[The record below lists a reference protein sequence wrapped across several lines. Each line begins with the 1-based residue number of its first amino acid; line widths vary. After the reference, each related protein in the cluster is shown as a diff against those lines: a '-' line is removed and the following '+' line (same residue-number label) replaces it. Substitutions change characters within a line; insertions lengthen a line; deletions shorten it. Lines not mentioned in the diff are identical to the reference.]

1 MSLIDLECRESIYI
15 AQEGYYNAKDRK
27 HLLLGEVCRNQ
38 YLIYLF
44 FALPS
49 YTCIRYLKQARLI
62 LFKIPQEDRD
72 YRAAYGSIGQ
82 YYIGPLM
89 DFFSIY
95 NSQYGGLAIEES
107 QVITFKEVHCCS
119 YTEIDI
125 TTIVRSWLE
134 GKIENRGLMLYS
146 DKEASL
152 LKYASSRYSVEGMRP
167 RIRLFYDDFNEC
179 HTLASVPAAVIL
191 K

>member
-15 AQEGYYNAKDRK
+15 TQEGCYNAKDRK

-38 YLIYLF
+38 YLVYLF
-44 FALPS
+44 FALSPD
-49 YTCIRYLKQARLI
+49 TCIRYLKQARLI

-72 YRAAYGSIGQ
+72 YRVAHRSNEQ
-82 YYIGPLM
+82 YYVGPLM
-89 DFFSIY
+89 SFFSIY
-95 NSQYGGLAIEES
+95 NSQYGGLTIEES
-107 QVITFKEVHCCS
+107 QITTFKEVYCCS

-125 TTIVRSWLE
+125 TMIVRSWLE
-134 GKIENRGLMLYS
+134 GKIENRGLLLYS

-152 LKYASSRYSVEGMRP
+152 LKYASSRYSIEGMRP
-167 RIRLFYDDFNEC
+167 RIRLLYDDFDGC
-179 HTLASVPAAVIL
+179 QTLASVPATIRV

>member
-1 MSLIDLECRESIYI
+1 MSLIDLECRESIYMT
-15 AQEGYYNAKDRK
+15 QEGSYNAKDRK

-38 YLIYLF
+38 YLVYLF
-44 FALPS
+44 FALPPD
-49 YTCIRYLKQARLI
+49 TCIRYLEQARLI

-72 YRAAYGSIGQ
+72 YRAAHGSNEQ
-82 YYIGPLM
+82 YYVGPLL

-95 NSQYGGLAIEES
+95 NSHYGGLTIEES
-107 QVITFKEVHCCS
+107 QVTIFKDIYCCS

-125 TTIVRSWLE
+125 TMIVRSWLQGE
-134 GKIENRGLMLYS
+134 IENKGLLLYS

-167 RIRLFYDDFNEC
+167 RIRLFYDEFDEC
-179 HTLASVPAAVIL
+179 QTLASVSATVIV